1 MTNLFNRLL
10 VMFILVIL
18 VLNNKATDAAILYIN
33 IAIAISL
40 IEEYYNNNKFSNI
53 VTIAYI
59 SLCIKFP
66 NFIYF
71 LPLMLYDVLF
81 TKFYYLA
88 FFGIV
93 PIIIHYEL
101 FTFNT
106 LIIIF
111 ITVPITILMKYKSNQ
126 YVRNKTLYLTQ
137 RDTLVEL
144 NISLKSKLNEL
155 KDRQDEE
162 VNLATLNERNR
173 IAREIHDNV
182 GHLLTSS
189 ILQIGAIMLTTKD
202 ESTKN
207 NLEIVKNTLDTGM
220 TSIRNSV
227 HGLRDTSINLYMQ
240 LKEIVDSF
248 NYCSINFNYEIRS
261 IICIKAKYAII
272 SIVKEALNNVIKHSN
287 ATQVTINLYEHP
299 KILQVII
306 FDNGSI
312 NTNITYTTG
321 MGIEGIKQ
329 RVLSLNGII
338 NISTTNGF
346 KIFISFNKEDLN
358 ENSNCR

>member
-1 MTNLFNRLL
+1 
-10 VMFILVIL
+10 
-18 VLNNKATDAAILYIN
+18 
-33 IAIAISL
+33 
-40 IEEYYNNNKFSNI
+40 
-53 VTIAYI
+53 
-59 SLCIKFP
+59 
-66 NFIYF
+66 
-71 LPLMLYDVLF
+71 
-81 TKFYYLA
+81 
-88 FFGIV
+88 
-93 PIIIHYEL
+93 
-101 FTFNT
+101 
-106 LIIIF
+106 
-111 ITVPITILMKYKSNQ
+111 MKYKSNQ